1 MVAEPKIE
9 KFINLVSILDIVTD
23 LVINDSCRFYQT
35 SSGEIVVIP
44 NGAYVTGKVVESAQ
58 GFRKQRKVLYIS
70 THLSTSIPF
79 LLLATMSNRKRF
91 SGGCLHTIV

>member
-35 SSGEIVVIP
+35 TRGEIIVIP
-44 NGAYVTGKVVESAQ
+44 NGAYITGKVIKSIQ
-58 GFRKQRKVLYIS
+58 GFRKQRRPLYIS
-70 THLSTSIPF
+70 TYLSTSIPF
-79 LLLATMSNRKRF
+79 RLLATMSNRNRF
-91 SGGCLHTIV
+91 SGGCLYRIA